1 MADEQEE
8 VQLLEDIN
16 INSESELEDKHGDTP
31 VEDSSSPPRDNY
43 HLVYFVILL
52 VSMGIL
58 IPYNSIVVAI
68 DYFLFLY
75 PTKKPEFVFP
85 FVYLIVTLLFV
96 MFTISTVNVFPIHWR
111 IGFGYFMFSIALLF
125 VPLLDIGIHNCT
137 VNTELGFILTLG
149 AIVVI
154 SMGSGGNELN

>member
-1 MADEQEE
+1 MADEEEE
-8 VQLLEDIN
+8 VLLLEN
-16 INSESELEDKHGDTP
+16 INSKSELQDKHDDTP
-31 VEDSSSPPRDNY
+31 VEDSSPPPRDSY

-58 IPYNSIVVAI
+58 FPYNSIVVAI

-75 PTKKPEFVFP
+75 PTQKPEFVFP
-85 FVYLIVTLLFV
+85 FIYLIVTLLFV
-96 MFTISTVNVFPIHWR
+96 MFTISTVNIFPIHGR
-111 IGFGYFMFSIALLF
+111 ICFGYLMFSIALLF
-125 VPLLDIGIHNCT
+125 IPLLDIGIHNCT

-154 SMGSGGNELN
+154 SIGSGGNELN